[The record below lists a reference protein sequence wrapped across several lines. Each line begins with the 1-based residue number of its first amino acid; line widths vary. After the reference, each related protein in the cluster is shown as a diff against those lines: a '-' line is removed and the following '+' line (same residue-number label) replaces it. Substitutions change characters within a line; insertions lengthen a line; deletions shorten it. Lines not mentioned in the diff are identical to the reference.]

1 MSDFFLYERYENYEK
16 YEKYENEEESVFYI
30 CSLDEN
36 CDCDDCIPNET
47 ENSENPEVEEPVFLE
62 KLENF
67 VVNMFNAIFDNEDE
81 DEEYF
86 YEFNP

>member
-1 MSDFFLYERYENYEK
+1 MSDFFLYERYER
-16 YEKYENEEESVFYI
+16 YEKYENEKESIFYI

-47 ENSENPEVEEPVFLE
+47 ENPEVEEPVFLE

-81 DEEYF
+81 DEDEEYVH
-86 YEFNP
+86 EFDP